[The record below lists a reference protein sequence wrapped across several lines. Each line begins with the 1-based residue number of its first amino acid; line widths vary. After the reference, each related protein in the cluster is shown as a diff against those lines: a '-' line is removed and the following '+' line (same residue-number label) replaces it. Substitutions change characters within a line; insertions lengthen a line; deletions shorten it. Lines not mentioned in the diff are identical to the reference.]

1 MFGNRRMI
9 FGVSVFVLLG
19 LGGSALASGTPANY
33 ERVALTDH
41 APSLDLMLP
50 SGLAQNVQGM
60 LGRTWITDAAAPEH
74 VAHMFLLVL
83 SCLLVLALGLMASRR
98 LRDTDQAI
106 APEAH
111 LSPTVFFELTA
122 GGVFSLMCKMMG
134 REKAVDTFPVVGS
147 LMVVILVSNL
157 MGLVPGFE
165 SATGNL
171 NTTLGLGLTVFLL
184 THYYGVKY
192 NGMAYFKHF
201 MGPLWWL
208 APLMLP
214 IEIISHLVRP
224 MSLALRLMGNMV
236 GDHKVLGI
244 FLGFGLL
251 VPLPVMALGMLV
263 CIVQALVFCL
273 LTVVYFSMAVED
285 LSHH

>member
-1 MFGNRRMI
+1 MFGSRRVVL
-9 FGVSVFVLLG
+9 GVCLLTLLSVGAPALASGGHGAEGTVALEDHWHLLHQFVPGLSENIQAMLGQTWLTNSGASRAAHIEMLALACLFLLG
-19 LGGSALASGTPANY
+19 LGYL
-33 ERVALTDH
+33 
-41 APSLDLMLP
+41 
-50 SGLAQNVQGM
+50 
-60 LGRTWITDAAAPEH
+60 
-74 VAHMFLLVL
+74 
-83 SCLLVLALGLMASRR
+83 ASRR
-98 LRDTDQAI
+98 MRDPERAL
-106 APEAH
+106 APEA
-111 LSPTVFFELTA
+111 SFTPTVFFELTA
-122 GGVFSLMCKMMG
+122 GGIFGLMCKMMG
-134 REKAVDTFPVVGS
+134 REKALDTFPVVGS
-147 LMVVILVSNL
+147 LMVIILVGNL
-157 MGLVPGFE
+157 MGMVPGFV
-165 SATGNL
+165 SATDNL
-171 NTTLGLGLTVFLL
+171 NTTLGLGLTVFFL

-244 FLGFGLL
+244 FLGFGFLI
-251 VPLPVMALGMLV
+251 PLPVMCLGMLV